1 MPTYDV
7 PGVYIEEQTNL
18 GVITG
23 VGTSTAAFIGPA
35 RRGPMFEPLRISSF
49 DEFLALYADTFP
61 DGTVFPYITDPRP
74 FYMAHA
80 IEGFYKNG
88 GTQAYVVRVG
98 TGRSSSRNVNNRAG
112 ELAFIVEAQKEGTAG
127 DAIQIRT
134 EERLGTARAAIV
146 GTASL
151 TSGQGTTSLT
161 VSSAAP
167 FKVGDAITKDESAR
181 ATITAIAGNVLTI
194 SVAIP
199 GLNNGQNLR
208 IANLTPTQN
217 TLRVDDLGGL
227 IPGTVVRIDGEDAA
241 NPGNP
246 PANPDF
252 AVIQNV
258 DPVNRVVTFRATPP
272 RLVTYRMDVAAANS
286 PKLTP
291 FHFRLTV
298 TPPAASGVLQS
309 QFDDLSLEPSDPG
322 YILSQTILDRISEQS
337 RVVKIRRPD
346 TPPLAVTF
354 PQRLVEN
361 MAAAQNLNLGA
372 NDQPGGVTLA
382 DYRRAL
388 GALANVDDVNLLCIP
403 DAANLSAADRD
414 AVQSEMIIH
423 CLTLKDRFAILDSI
437 PGAAPRDVPQQR
449 ALLESQHGFAALYY
463 PWLKILAP
471 IEPGSFPPPTP
482 VTLLIPP
489 SGHMAGIYARTDQE
503 RGVHKAPANT
513 TVRGVLGLERI
524 LSDAQHGPL
533 NLEGINVLRI
543 FPGAA
548 QVTVWGAR
556 TTANKNDTDWIYIN
570 VRRLMLFLEESIEES
585 LKFSAVFE
593 PNNLALWQKL
603 KRILNEFLERVWR
616 DGALFGAK
624 PEQAFRVRIDEA
636 LNPASTRALGR
647 LYIEIAVAAVRPAE
661 FIIVRIGL
669 SRDGASEVSEG

>member
-35 RRGPMFEPLRISSF
+35 RRGPMREPQRISSF
-49 DEFLALYADTFP
+49 DEFLALYADPFP
-61 DGTVFPYITDPRP
+61 DGTLFPYITQPQP

-98 TGRSSSRNVNNRAG
+98 TGVSSFRNVNNRGG

-134 EERLGTARAAIV
+134 QEQLGTARAAVV
-146 GTASL
+146 GTATL
-151 TSGQGTTSLT
+151 VSGQGTTSLT
-161 VSSAAP
+161 VNNATP
-167 FKVGDAITKDESAR
+167 FKVGDAITKDETAR
-181 ATITAIAGNVLTI
+181 ATITGISGNVLTI

-199 GLNNGQNLR
+199 GLNNGQNLH

-258 DPVNRVVTFRATPP
+258 DPVNRIVTFRATPP
-272 RLVTYRMDVAAANS
+272 RAVTYRMDVAAADA

-298 TPPAASGVLQS
+298 TPPSASGILAS

-322 YILSQTILDRISEQS
+322 YIFSQTILDRIIEQS
-337 RVVKIRRPD
+337 SVVRIKRPQ
-346 TPPLAVTF
+346 TPPVAATF
-354 PQRLVEN
+354 PQRLTEN
-361 MAAAQNLNLGA
+361 MASPTSLGGGA
-372 NDQPGGVTLA
+372 NDQPGAVSFTDYQNALNVLA
-382 DYRRAL
+382 D
-388 GALANVDDVNLLCIP
+388 VDDVNLLCIP
-403 DAANLSAADRD
+403 DAASHSARD
-414 AVQSEMIIH
+414 QIQLAMKDH
-423 CLTLKDRFAILDSI
+423 CLKLKDRFAIFDSSF
-437 PGAAPRDVPQQR
+437 GALPAAVEQQR
-449 ALLESQHGFAALYY
+449 ALVESEHGYAALYY
-463 PWLKILAP
+463 PWLKTVAP

-482 VTLLIPP
+482 VTMFVPP
-489 SGHMAGIYARTDQE
+489 SGHMAGIYARIDQE

-513 TVRGVLGLERI
+513 AVRGVLGLERV
-524 LSDAQHGPL
+524 LSDGQQGPL
-533 NLEGINVLRI
+533 NLQGINVLRI
-543 FPGAA
+543 FPGTA
-548 QVTVWGAR
+548 QVIVWGAR